1 MNKQSINH
9 LGEDDLILHFYGET
23 PKADAVAQH
32 LVDCPVCRD
41 EYALL
46 RATLSAIDLPVPE
59 RAPDYEAQLWSTLH
73 PRLTEAATEPRN
85 RSFWSAVFQP
95 RRWAISGALA
105 AIVVAAF
112 LAGRFTRPQP
122 QQRGPGS
129 PTPVTNAS
137 AQQPAAHDRV
147 LMVAV
152 GDHLDRTQMILVELA
167 NTRAE
172 GKVDI
177 STERDLA
184 QSLVDENRLYRLTA
198 QHKDPEIAGVLDQV
212 ERVLIDIAHQP
223 DSVSAKQL
231 EDLQQRIEAQGVLF
245 KIRVVDSKVK
255 AGNRASA
262 QPTAGNSTL

>member
-1 MNKQSINH
+1 MSKSSVNH
-9 LGEDDLILHFYGET
+9 LGEDDLILYFYGEA
-23 PKADAVAQH
+23 PKADVVAQH
-32 LVDCPVCRD
+32 LVDCASCRD
-41 EYALL
+41 EYARL

-73 PRLTEAATEPRN
+73 PHLSEAARERKR
-85 RSFWSAVFQP
+85 RSFWSAAFQP
-95 RRWAISGALA
+95 QRWAIAGALA
-105 AIVVAAF
+105 TIVVAAF
-112 LAGRFTRPQP
+112 LAGRFTRPRP
-122 QQRGPGS
+122 PALGPN
-129 PTPVTNAS
+129 PVTNAS
-137 AQQPAAHDRV
+137 TQAPVAHDRV

-152 GDHLDRTQMILVELA
+152 GDHLDRTQMVLVELA

-184 QSLVDENRLYRLTA
+184 QNLVDENRLYRLTA
-198 QHKDPEIAGVLDQV
+198 AQHKDPEIASVLDQV

-245 KIRVVDSKVK
+245 KIRVIDSKVK
-255 AGNRASA
+255 AGNRVKERTD
-262 QPTAGNSTL
+262 QRNSSL